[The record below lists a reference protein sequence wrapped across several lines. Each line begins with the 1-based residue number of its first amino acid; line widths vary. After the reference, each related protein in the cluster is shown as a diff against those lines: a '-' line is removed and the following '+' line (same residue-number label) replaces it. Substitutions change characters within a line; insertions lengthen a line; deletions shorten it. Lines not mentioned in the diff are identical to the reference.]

1 MEEYILV
8 KSIIDEWDPI
18 GLLDLGCP
26 DDEYVP
32 EIRDIVAL
40 LPHAKSVD
48 ELALRIRQVFIK
60 WFEEFLSIEKCYPVA
75 LKIWEA
81 AKKT

>member
-1 MEEYILV
+1 MNEYIFV
-8 KSIIDEWDPI
+8 KSIIDDWDPI

-26 DDEYVP
+26 EDEYDP

-40 LPHAKSVD
+40 LPHVKSVD
-48 ELALRIRQVFIK
+48 ELALSIRQVFMK
-60 WFEEFLSIEKCYPVA
+60 WFEEFLSIEKCQPVA